1 MKTDVSVIM
10 PAAGLSLRMGA
21 NVRKPFIMIGAKP
34 IFFYTLE
41 KFSKLERVKEIIFV
55 VNEKD
60 RSTVIEKWSDELK
73 AYKVT
78 KIVTGG
84 ERRQDSI
91 YNGLSHLD
99 TDTNIILIHDAVRP
113 LVKDD
118 EIEAVIKNT
127 EEKGAAIVAS
137 PMKLTVKRVNSSFE
151 IIKTV
156 PRHDLWMAQTPQG
169 FKREL
174 LINAYDKIKDTNEE
188 YTDDAEVVEK
198 SGHTVGIVPG
208 SYDNIKITTREDLQL
223 AELLLVK
230 CYSNKDKNVKFDS
243 LQ

>member
-1 MKTDVSVIM
+1 MMEADVSVIM

-21 NVRKPFIMIGAKP
+21 NVRKPFIMIGEKP

-60 RSTVIEKWSDELK
+60 RSTVIEKWPDELK

-99 TDTNIILIHDAVRP
+99 PDTSIVLIHDAVRP
-113 LVKDD
+113 LVKNE
-118 EIEAVIKNT
+118 EIEAVIKST

-137 PMKLTVKRVNSSFE
+137 PMKLTVKKVDSNLE
-151 IIKTV
+151 IIETV

-169 FKREL
+169 FKRDL
-174 LINAYDKIKDTNEE
+174 LVNAYDKIKATNEE
-188 YTDDAEVVEK
+188 FTDDAEVVERA
-198 SGHTVGIVPG
+198 GHTVGIVSG
-208 SYDNIKITTREDLQL
+208 SYDNIKITTREDLKL
-223 AELLLVK
+223 AELLLVN
-230 CYSNKDKNVKFDS
+230 C
-243 LQ
+243 

>member
-1 MKTDVSVIM
+1 MEADVSVIM

-21 NVRKPFIMIGAKP
+21 NVRKPFIIVGERP

-41 KFSKLERVKEIIFV
+41 KFSKLERVKEIILV

-73 AYKVT
+73 IYKVT

-99 TDTNIILIHDAVRP
+99 PDTRIVLIHDAVRP
-113 LVKDD
+113 LVKND
-118 EIEAVIKNT
+118 EIEAVIKST

-137 PMKLTVKRVNSSFE
+137 PMKLTVKKVDSNFE
-151 IIKTV
+151 IIETV

-169 FKREL
+169 FKRDL
-174 LINAYDKIKDTNEE
+174 LVSAYDKIRDTDVE

-198 SGHTVGIVPG
+198 AGHTVGIVPG
-208 SYDNIKITTREDLQL
+208 SYDNIKITTREDLKL
-223 AELLLVK
+223 AELLLVN
-230 CYSNKDKNVKFDS
+230 C
-243 LQ
+243 

>member
-1 MKTDVSVIM
+1 MEADVSVIM

-21 NVRKPFIMIGAKP
+21 NIRKPFIMIGEKP
-34 IFFYTLE
+34 VFFYTLE
-41 KFSKLERVKEIIFV
+41 KFCKLKRVKEIIFV
-55 VNEKD
+55 VNERD
-60 RSTVIEKWSDELK
+60 RSTVVEKWSDELK

-99 TDTNIILIHDAVRP
+99 PDTEIVLIHDAVRP
-113 LVKDD
+113 LVKKD
-118 EIEAVIKNT
+118 EIEAVIKST

-137 PMKLTVKRVNSSFE
+137 PMKLTVKKVNSSLE

-169 FKREL
+169 FKRD
-174 LINAYDKIKDTNEE
+174 LIVKAYEKIKDTNEE
-188 YTDDAEVVEK
+188 FTDDAEVVEK
-198 SGHTVGIVPG
+198 AGHTVGIVLG
-208 SYDNIKITTREDLQL
+208 SDDNIKITTREDLKL

-230 CYSNKDKNVKFDS
+230 C
-243 LQ
+243 